1 MPEAARCGVKERIPQ
16 NGREDDARRDPLRG
30 EGPNPSTLTRLT
42 RQTHQCTN
50 RCVSYCAKQTL
61 TYSRQALLRKEVI
74 QPHLPVRLPCYD
86 FAPVTSLTLT
96 SSLPKVKPP
105 DSGTADFHGVTGGVY
120 KTRERI
126 HRGVLIHD
134 Y

>member
-1 MPEAARCGVKERIPQ
+1 MSIPFDSIDRS
-16 NGREDDARRDPLRG
+16 GLVTPFGIAM
-30 EGPNPSTLTRLT
+30 
-42 RQTHQCTN
+42 
-50 RCVSYCAKQTL
+50 
-61 TYSRQALLRKEVI
+61 LLRKEVI

-96 SSLPKVKPP
+96 SSLPKVKQPAL
-105 DSGTADFHGVTGGVY
+105 GTADFHGVTGGVY

-126 HRGVLIHD
+126 HRSVLTYD

>member
-1 MPEAARCGVKERIPQ
+1 MLEAARCGVKERILQ
-16 NGREDDARRDPLRG
+16 NGREDDARRDPLQK
-30 EGPNPSTLTRLT
+30 EGPNPSNLTRLT

-86 FAPVTSLTLT
+86 FTPVTNPTFDGSFPKGLGHRLRVLPT
-96 SSLPKVKPP
+96 SV
-105 DSGTADFHGVTGGVY
+105 V
-120 KTRERI
+120 
-126 HRGVLIHD
+126 
-134 Y
+134 

>member
-1 MPEAARCGVKERIPQ
+1 MVG
-16 NGREDDARRDPLRG
+16 LRG
-30 EGPNPSTLTRLT
+30 LEPRTSALSGQRSNHLSYKPNYLIIWYASESVDSNFDRPVNFFT
-42 RQTHQCTN
+42 
-50 RCVSYCAKQTL
+50 V
-61 TYSRQALLRKEVI
+61 LLRKEVI

-126 HRGVLIHD
+126 HRSVLIHD